1 MKKLIFIIVIMHFTL
16 NANSLFSQNFEQ
28 LPTKVRDSLLIK
40 IADKAVEKYGPE
52 YNRGYLTPIVKFE
65 GEFKEGNHKGELF
78 YSVTYPYDKTKELFD
93 QDFSARVI
101 ILDKTGKALGI
112 AFGNLFAFNIEKL
125 ENEGK
130 TVEKMPLNTI
140 KKQEIFKF

>member
-1 MKKLIFIIVIMHFTL
+1 MQFTL

-65 GEFKEGNHKGELF
+65 GECKEGDHKGES
-78 YSVTYPYDKTKELFD
+78 YYTVTYLYDKTKELLELLD
-93 QDFSARVI
+93 QDFSARVV
-101 ILDKTGKALGI
+101 ILEKTGKALGI
-112 AFGNLFAFNIEKL
+112 LFGNSYGYSIEDIEKK
-125 ENEGK
+125 GK
-130 TVEKMPLNTI
+130 TVEKMPFSTR
-140 KKQEIFKF
+140 KKPEKFKY

>member
-1 MKKLIFIIVIMHFTL
+1 MHFTM
-16 NANSLFSQNFEQ
+16 NVNSLLSQNFEQ

-78 YSVTYPYDKTKELFD
+78 YTVTYPYDKSKELLEND
-93 QDFSARVI
+93 YSARVV
-101 ILDKTGKALGI
+101 ILEKTGKAIGI
-112 AFGNLFAFNIEKL
+112 SFGNLFAFNIEKL

-130 TVEKMPLNTI
+130 TVEKMPFSTR
-140 KKQEIFKF
+140 KKQEKFKY

>member
-1 MKKLIFIIVIMHFTL
+1 MHFNL

-40 IADKAVEKYGPE
+40 IADRAVEKYGPE

-65 GEFKEGNHKGELF
+65 GEFKEGDHKGELF

-140 KKQEIFKF
+140 KKQEVFKL

>member
-1 MKKLIFIIVIMHFTL
+1 MKKFIFIIVIMHFNL

-40 IADKAVEKYGPE
+40 IADRAVEKYGPE

-65 GEFKEGNHKGELF
+65 GEFKEGDHKGELF

-140 KKQEIFKF
+140 KKQEVFKL